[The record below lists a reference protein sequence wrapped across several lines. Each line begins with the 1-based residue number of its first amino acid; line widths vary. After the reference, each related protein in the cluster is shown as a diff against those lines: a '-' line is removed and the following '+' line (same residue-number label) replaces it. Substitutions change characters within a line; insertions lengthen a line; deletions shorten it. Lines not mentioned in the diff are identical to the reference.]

1 MRGREVA
8 HPGRHHDRVV
18 EEVGRAIVTGRY
30 REGES
35 VSPERLAEDFGV
47 SRPVIREAF
56 RALQGKGLLV
66 ARPKVG
72 TRVSDPRT
80 WNYLDPQIITWRLES
95 DRRTEQVDELY
106 SVRLAVEPVA
116 ARMAA
121 LRAKPADL
129 AQLTRAIDTMYAALD
144 QRDLHTFVSAD
155 VDFHVTLLDLSGS
168 KMFDCLGS
176 VIETAVRT
184 RETLVFP
191 VVEAMR
197 RGLELH
203 RQLVQDIMTGS
214 PDLETTSRR
223 LIVDAHD
230 EANIALGVWG
240 SGTVDDVPSQL

>member
-1 MRGREVA
+1 
-8 HPGRHHDRVV
+8 
-18 EEVGRAIVTGRY
+18 
-30 REGES
+30 
-35 VSPERLAEDFGV
+35 
-47 SRPVIREAF
+47 
-56 RALQGKGLLV
+56 
-66 ARPKVG
+66 
-72 TRVSDPRT
+72 
-80 WNYLDPQIITWRLES
+80 
-95 DRRTEQVDELY
+95 
-106 SVRLAVEPVA
+106 
-116 ARMAA
+116 MAA
-121 LRAKPADL
+121 LRAGPADL

-155 VDFHVTLLDLSGS
+155 VNFHVTLLDLSGS

-240 SGTVDDVPSQL
+240 SGTVNDIPSQL